1 MGNADEI
8 KSAENKADA
17 VGKKIAETKIFKT
30 FKEIHEKLKKDEE
43 AKKILDHHQ
52 KTVMKV
58 MDLEKEG
65 KPVEVADKHELR
77 DAQDKLHQN
86 VLLQEYAK
94 AQADFQEIMN
104 RVTQAIH
111 QHIHLEAI
119 WEDEE

>member
-1 MGNADEI
+1 MANAEEI
-8 KSAENKADA
+8 KSTEDKADA
-17 VGKKIAETKIFKT
+17 VGKKVAKTHIFKT
-30 FKEIHEKLKKDEE
+30 FKEIHEKLRKDEK
-43 AKKILDHHQ
+43 AKKILEDHQ
-52 KTVMKV
+52 KVVMKV

-77 DAQDKLHQN
+77 DAQDKLHKN
-86 VLLQEYAK
+86 ALLQEYAK